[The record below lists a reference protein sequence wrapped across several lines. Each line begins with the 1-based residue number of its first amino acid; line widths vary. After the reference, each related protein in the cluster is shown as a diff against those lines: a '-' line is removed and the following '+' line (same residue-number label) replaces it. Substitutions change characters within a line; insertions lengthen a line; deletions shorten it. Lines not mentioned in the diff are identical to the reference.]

1 MAQIISTFYEL
12 LKNYREASEE
22 PKGGRSE
29 SPFTRFT
36 CSTDE
41 TFEEITPQTYAFNIL
56 FVDVVMA
63 EECGFKEG
71 DSVII
76 KELELV
82 WHDSTNGSNKTMTLS

>member
-29 SPFTRFT
+29 SPCTRFT

-56 FVDVVMA
+56 FVDVVV
-63 EECGFKEG
+63 ECGFKES
-71 DSVII
+71 DRVII
-76 KELELV
+76 EELV
-82 WHDSTNGSNKTMTLS
+82 WHDSTNGSNKTTTLS